1 MIGNNVFIG
10 ALMWN
15 LISFGLVIVVIVIFF
30 AIIVGIYNSLVKLQ
44 NGVEGSWSQINVQ
57 LERRSDLI
65 ENLVETV
72 KGYATH
78 EKTTF
83 QEVTQARSDLNN
95 AQTVKENEKADNILT
110 GTLKSLFAV
119 AENYPEL
126 KADENFLE
134 LQDQLSETEDKIAEY
149 REFYNE
155 MVLTYNNKREVFP
168 NNIISNF
175 FSFQE
180 AEFFEHGQDA
190 EEVPQVDF

>member
-1 MIGNNVFIG
+1 
-10 ALMWN
+10 MWN
-15 LISFGLVIVVIVIFF
+15 LISFGLVILVIVIFF
-30 AIIVGIYNSLVKLQ
+30 AIIIGIYNSLVKLQ
-44 NGVEGSWSQINVQ
+44 NGVEGAWSQINVQ

-65 ENLVETV
+65 ANLVETV

-119 AENYPEL
+119 VENYPEL

-180 AEFFEHGQDA
+180 AEFFEHGADA

>member
-1 MIGNNVFIG
+1 
-10 ALMWN
+10 MWN
-15 LISFGLVIVVIVIFF
+15 LIGFGIVVLIIIIFF
-30 AIIVGIYNSLVKLQ
+30 AIIIGTYNSLVKLR
-44 NGVEGSWSQINVQ
+44 NGVEGAWSQINVQ

-65 ENLVETV
+65 KNLVETV

-83 QEVTQARSDLNN
+83 REVTEARSNLKN
-95 AQTVKENEKADNILT
+95 AETVKENEKADNVLK

-175 FSFQE
+175 FKFEE
-180 AEFFEHGQDA
+180 AEYFEHKEDA
-190 EEVPQVDF
+190 GEVPEVEF

>member
-1 MIGNNVFIG
+1 
-10 ALMWN
+10 MWN
-15 LISFGLVIVVIVIFF
+15 LIGFGLVVLIIVIFF
-30 AIIVGIYNSLVKLQ
+30 AIIIGTYNSLIKLR

-65 ENLVETV
+65 KNLVKTV

-78 EKTTF
+78 EKSTF
-83 QEVTQARSDLNN
+83 KEVTEARSKLKN
-95 AQTVKENEKADNILT
+95 AETVKENEKADNVLK

-134 LQDQLSETEDKIAEY
+134 LQEQLSETEDKIAQY

-155 MVLTYNNKREVFP
+155 IVLTYNNKREVFP
-168 NNIISNF
+168 NSIISNF
-175 FSFQE
+175 FNFEE
-180 AEFFEHGQDA
+180 AEFFEKEKDA
-190 EEVPQVDF
+190 EAVPEVEF

>member
-1 MIGNNVFIG
+1 
-10 ALMWN
+10 MWN
-15 LISFGLVIVVIVIFF
+15 LISFGLVILVIVIFF

-44 NGVEGSWSQINVQ
+44 NGVEGAWSQINVQ

-110 GTLKSLFAV
+110 GTLKSLFVV

>member
-1 MIGNNVFIG
+1 
-10 ALMWN
+10 MWN
-15 LISFGLVIVVIVIFF
+15 LISFGLVILVIVIFF
-30 AIIVGIYNSLVKLQ
+30 AIIIGIYNSLVKLQ
-44 NGVEGSWSQINVQ
+44 NGVEGAWSQINVQ

-65 ENLVETV
+65 ANLVETV

-110 GTLKSLFAV
+110 GTLKSLFVV

-180 AEFFEHGQDA
+180 AEFFEHGQNA
-190 EEVPQVDF
+190 EETPQVDF

>member
-1 MIGNNVFIG
+1 
-10 ALMWN
+10 MWN
-15 LISFGLVIVVIVIFF
+15 LISFGLVILVFVIFF

-44 NGVEGSWSQINVQ
+44 NGVEGAWSQINVQ

-65 ENLVETV
+65 DNLVETV

-83 QEVTQARSDLNN
+83 QEVTQARSDLNK

-110 GTLKSLFAV
+110 GTLKSLFVV

-190 EEVPQVDF
+190 EKTPQVDF

>member
-1 MIGNNVFIG
+1 
-10 ALMWN
+10 MWN
-15 LISFGLVIVVIVIFF
+15 LISFGLVILVIVIFF
-30 AIIVGIYNSLVKLQ
+30 AIIIGIYNSLVKLQ
-44 NGVEGSWSQINVQ
+44 NGVEGAWSQINVQ

-65 ENLVETV
+65 ANLVETV

-83 QEVTQARSDLNN
+83 QEVAQARSDLNN

-126 KADENFLE
+126 KADANFLE

-180 AEFFEHGQDA
+180 AEFFEHGDDA

>member
-1 MIGNNVFIG
+1 
-10 ALMWN
+10 MWN

>member
-1 MIGNNVFIG
+1 
-10 ALMWN
+10 MWN
-15 LISFGLVIVVIVIFF
+15 LIGFGLVILIIIIFF
-30 AIIVGIYNSLVKLQ
+30 AIIIGTYNSLVKLR
-44 NGVEGSWSQINVQ
+44 NGVEGAWSQINVQ

-65 ENLVETV
+65 KNLVETV

-83 QEVTQARSDLNN
+83 RDVTEARSNLKN
-95 AQTVKENEKADNILT
+95 AETVKENEKADNILKD
-110 GTLKSLFAV
+110 TLKSLFAV

-134 LQDQLSETEDKIAEY
+134 LQDQLSETENKIAEY

-168 NNIISNF
+168 NNILSNF
-175 FSFQE
+175 FKFEE
-180 AEFFEHGQDA
+180 AEYFEHEEDA
-190 EEVPQVDF
+190 GEVPEVEF

>member
-1 MIGNNVFIG
+1 MWNFIG
-10 ALMWN
+10 
-15 LISFGLVIVVIVIFF
+15 FGLVILIIIIFF
-30 AIIVGIYNSLVKLQ
+30 AVIIGIYNSLVKLR

-65 ENLVETV
+65 KNLVETV

-83 QEVTQARSDLNN
+83 QEVTKARSNLKN
-95 AQTVKENEKADNILT
+95 AETVKENEKADNILKS
-110 GTLKSLFAV
+110 TLKSLFAV

-134 LQDQLSETEDKIAEY
+134 LQDQISETEDKIAKY

-168 NNIISNF
+168 NNMVANF
-175 FSFQE
+175 FRFKE
-180 AEFFEHGQDA
+180 AEFFELQ
-190 EEVPQVDF
+190 EETVKVPEVDFQSNQ

>member
-1 MIGNNVFIG
+1 
-10 ALMWN
+10 MWN
-15 LISFGLVIVVIVIFF
+15 LISFGLVILVIVIFF
-30 AIIVGIYNSLVKLQ
+30 AIIIGIYNSLVKLQ
-44 NGVEGSWSQINVQ
+44 NGVEGAWSQINVQ

-65 ENLVETV
+65 ANLVETV

-119 AENYPEL
+119 VENYPEL

-180 AEFFEHGQDA
+180 AEFFEHGDDA

>member
-1 MIGNNVFIG
+1 
-10 ALMWN
+10 MWN
-15 LISFGLVIVVIVIFF
+15 LIGFGLVVLIIVIFF
-30 AIIVGIYNSLVKLQ
+30 AIIIAIYNSLIKLQ
-44 NGVEGSWSQINVQ
+44 NGVEGAWSQINVQ

-65 ENLVETV
+65 DNLVETV

-83 QEVTQARSDLNN
+83 KEVTKARSNLNN
-95 AQTVKENEKADNILT
+95 AKTVKENEKADNILT

-134 LQDQLSETEDKIAEY
+134 LQDQLSETEDKIAQY

-155 MVLTYNNKREVFP
+155 IVLTYNNKREVFP
-168 NNIISNF
+168 NNILANF
-175 FSFQE
+175 FNFEE
-180 AEFFEHGQDA
+180 ADYFEHGKDA
-190 EEVPQVDF
+190 EEVPQVDFQ

>member
-1 MIGNNVFIG
+1 
-10 ALMWN
+10 MWN
-15 LISFGLVIVVIVIFF
+15 LISFGLVILIIVIFF
-30 AIIVGIYNSLVKLQ
+30 AIIIGIYNSLVKLQ
-44 NGVEGSWSQINVQ
+44 NGVEGAWSQINVQ

-65 ENLVETV
+65 ANLVETV

-126 KADENFLE
+126 KADGNFLE
-134 LQDQLSETEDKIAEY
+134 LQDQLSDTEDKIAEY

-180 AEFFEHGQDA
+180 AEFFEHGDDA

>member
-1 MIGNNVFIG
+1 
-10 ALMWN
+10 MWN
-15 LISFGLVIVVIVIFF
+15 LISFGLVILVIVIFF
-30 AIIVGIYNSLVKLQ
+30 AIIIGIYNSLVKLQ
-44 NGVEGSWSQINVQ
+44 NGVEGAWSQINVQ

-65 ENLVETV
+65 ANLVETV
-72 KGYATH
+72 KGYVTH

-83 QEVTQARSDLNN
+83 QEVTQARSNLNN

-175 FSFQE
+175 FSFPE
-180 AEFFEHGQDA
+180 AEFFEHGGDA

>member
-1 MIGNNVFIG
+1 
-10 ALMWN
+10 MWN
-15 LISFGLVIVVIVIFF
+15 LIGFGVVVLIIIIFF
-30 AIIVGIYNSLVKLQ
+30 AIIIGIYNSLVKLQ
-44 NGVEGSWSQINVQ
+44 NGVEGAWSQINVQ

-65 ENLVETV
+65 KNLVETV

-83 QEVTQARSDLNN
+83 QEVSEARSDLKN
-95 AQTVKENEKADNILT
+95 AETVKENEKADNALK

-134 LQDQLSETEDKIAEY
+134 LQDQLSETEDKIAKY

-155 MVLTYNNKREVFP
+155 VVLTYNNKREVFP
-168 NNIISNF
+168 NNIVSNF
-175 FSFQE
+175 FKFQE
-180 AEFFEHGQDA
+180 AEFFEHEDYA
-190 EEVPQVDF
+190 EEVPEVDF

>member
-1 MIGNNVFIG
+1 MLING

-15 LISFGLVIVVIVIFF
+15 LISFGLVILIIVIFF
-30 AIIVGIYNSLVKLQ
+30 AIIIGIYNSLVKLQ
-44 NGVEGSWSQINVQ
+44 NGVEGAWSQINVQ

-65 ENLVETV
+65 ANLVETV

-126 KADENFLE
+126 KADGNFLE
-134 LQDQLSETEDKIAEY
+134 LQDQLSDTEDKIAEY

-180 AEFFEHGQDA
+180 AEFFEHGDDA
-190 EEVPQVDF
+190 EEAPQVDF

>member
-1 MIGNNVFIG
+1 
-10 ALMWN
+10 MWN
-15 LISFGLVIVVIVIFF
+15 LIGFGLVVLIIVIFF
-30 AIIVGIYNSLVKLQ
+30 VIIIAIYNSLIKLQ
-44 NGVEGSWSQINVQ
+44 NGVEGAWSQINVQ

-65 ENLVETV
+65 DNLVETV
-72 KGYATH
+72 KGYAAH

-83 QEVTQARSDLNN
+83 QEVARARSNLND

-134 LQDQLSETEDKIAEY
+134 LQDQLSETEDKIAQY

-155 MVLTYNNKREVFP
+155 IVLTYNNKREVFP
-168 NNIISNF
+168 NNMLANF
-175 FSFQE
+175 FNFPE
-180 AEFFEHGQDA
+180 AEYFEHGKDA

>member
-1 MIGNNVFIG
+1 
-10 ALMWN
+10 MWN
-15 LISFGLVIVVIVIFF
+15 LISFGLVILVIVIFF
-30 AIIVGIYNSLVKLQ
+30 AIIIGIYNSLVKLQ
-44 NGVEGSWSQINVQ
+44 NGVEGAWSQINVQ

-65 ENLVETV
+65 ANLVETV

-126 KADENFLE
+126 KADANFLE

-180 AEFFEHGQDA
+180 AEFFEHGDDA

>member
-1 MIGNNVFIG
+1 
-10 ALMWN
+10 MWN
-15 LISFGLVIVVIVIFF
+15 LISFGLVILVIVIFF
-30 AIIVGIYNSLVKLQ
+30 ALIIGIYNSLVKLQ
-44 NGVEGSWSQINVQ
+44 NGVEGAWSQINVQ

-65 ENLVETV
+65 ANLVETV

-134 LQDQLSETEDKIAEY
+134 LRISY
-149 REFYNE
+149 RKLRIKSPSTVNSIMKWF
-155 MVLTYNNKREVFP
+155 
-168 NNIISNF
+168 
-175 FSFQE
+175 
-180 AEFFEHGQDA
+180 
-190 EEVPQVDF
+190 

>member
-1 MIGNNVFIG
+1 
-10 ALMWN
+10 MWN
-15 LISFGLVIVVIVIFF
+15 LISFGLVILIIVIFF
-30 AIIVGIYNSLVKLQ
+30 AIIIGIYNSLVKLQ
-44 NGVEGSWSQINVQ
+44 NGVEGAWSQINVQ

-65 ENLVETV
+65 DNLVETV

-134 LQDQLSETEDKIAEY
+134 LQDQLSETEDKIAAY

-180 AEFFEHGQDA
+180 AEFFEHGEDA

>member
-1 MIGNNVFIG
+1 
-10 ALMWN
+10 MWN

-190 EEVPQVDF
+190 EEVPQVEF

>member
-1 MIGNNVFIG
+1 MCTSHIHENV
-10 ALMWN
+10 L
-15 LISFGLVIVVIVIFF
+15 
-30 AIIVGIYNSLVKLQ
+30 K
-44 NGVEGSWSQINVQ
+44 
-57 LERRSDLI
+57 
-65 ENLVETV
+65 
-72 KGYATH
+72 
-78 EKTTF
+78 
-83 QEVTQARSDLNN
+83 
-95 AQTVKENEKADNILT
+95 

-175 FSFQE
+175 FKFEE
-180 AEFFEHGQDA
+180 AEYFEHEEEA
-190 EEVPQVDF
+190 EEVPEVEF